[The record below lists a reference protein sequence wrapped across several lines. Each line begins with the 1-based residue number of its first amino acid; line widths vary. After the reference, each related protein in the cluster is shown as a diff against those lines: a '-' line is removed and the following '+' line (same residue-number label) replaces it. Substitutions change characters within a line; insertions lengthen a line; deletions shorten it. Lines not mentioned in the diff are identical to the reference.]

1 MSRSATNSPVTLTV
15 LAFSGVCTL
24 AVFKYLKGQY
34 RSSTEIEDEDAHQ
47 LQSGCS
53 PQDVLQLIQKRR
65 SIFPKQYTGNPLPR
79 QMIQQLLEAARWAP
93 SHHLTEPWHFV
104 VFESDD
110 AKTKLGSFL
119 AQRYK
124 VESQAKDK
132 FSQAKYDKKLKNA
145 QKASHVVSIGVRL
158 NGKCPVVEEICSV
171 SMAVQNML
179 LVAAAYDIGA
189 YWSSS
194 GVYDPTVEKTK
205 VLSSS
210 SKMIVNPPELDEFLN
225 YPSGASAGDETTA
238 SSIEYLC
245 LGWMFVGEFYDP
257 NETNASKR
265 KKWPTSRRKSLEEDN
280 RVEW

>member
-1 MSRSATNSPVTLTV
+1 MSRSPTSSPVTLTF
-15 LAFSGVCTL
+15 LAFSGLCTL
-24 AVFKYLKGQY
+24 TAFKYLTDQF
-34 RSSTEIEDEDAHQ
+34 RSSTGKEDEETHESQ
-47 LQSGCS
+47 PGCS
-53 PQDVLQLIQKRR
+53 PQDVLELIQKRR
-65 SIFPKQYTGNPLPR
+65 SIFPKQYTGNALPR
-79 QMIQQLLEAARWAP
+79 QIIQELLEAARWAP

-104 VFESDD
+104 VFESED

-124 VESQAKDK
+124 VESVAKDK

-145 QKASHVVSIGVRL
+145 QKASHIVSIGVRL

-171 SMAVQNML
+171 SMAVQNAL
-179 LVAAAYDIGA
+179 LMAAAYDIGA

-194 GVYDPTVEKTK
+194 GVYDPNVEKPK

-210 SKMIVNPPELDEFLN
+210 SNLIVNPPELDEFLN
-225 YPSGASAGDETTA
+225 YPSGASDGDETTA
-238 SSIEYLC
+238 SVEYLC
-245 LGWMFVGEFYDP
+245 LGWMFVGEFYDD

-280 RVEW
+280 RVEWK